1 MSTSTILAAEC
12 PPDDPG
18 FCAPTV
24 NEFFPPTL
32 AEFSVWGLTFE
43 ITRITVIS
51 WIATAAVG
59 IFFLASVRRPQLVPA
74 KLQWMG
80 EAAYSFVRDGI
91 AREVIGRE
99 GLRFAPYLGVLFY
112 FILAN
117 NLMGIVPFAQIAP
130 TAKIAIPAFLAAI
143 TYVLFNWV
151 GIRSQGI
158 GPYFKGVAFP
168 PGVPKPMYVLVTP
181 IEIASTLIFRPLT
194 LAIRLFANMFAGHLL
209 LVIFAL
215 GAAYLLQTGNFSV
228 VFAPV
233 SFLMAV
239 IMTFFELLVQVLQ
252 AYVFTVLT
260 ATYLAGALE
269 EAH

>member
-1 MSTSTILAAEC
+1 MV
-12 PPDDPG
+12 PD
-18 FCAPTV
+18 
-24 NEFFPPTL
+24 
-32 AEFSVWGLTFE
+32 
-43 ITRITVIS
+43 
-51 WIATAAVG
+51 
-59 IFFLASVRRPQLVPA
+59 

-80 EAAYSFVRDGI
+80 ESGYSFVRDGI

-99 GLRFAPYLGVLFY
+99 GLRFAPYLAVLFF

-117 NLMGIVPFAQIAP
+117 NLMGIIPFAQIAP
-130 TAKIAIPAFLAAI
+130 TSKIAIPAFLAAI

-158 GPYFKGVAFP
+158 VPYFKEIAFP
-168 PGVPKPMYVLVTP
+168 PGVPKPMYVLITP
-181 IEIASTLIFRPLT
+181 IELASTLIFRPFT
-194 LAIRLFANMFAGHLL
+194 LAVRLFANMFAGHLL

-215 GAAYLLQTGNFSV
+215 GTVYLLQVGNFSV

-260 ATYLAGALE
+260 AAYLAGALE
-269 EAH
+269 AAH

>member
-1 MSTSTILAAEC
+1 VSTVVLASEC
-12 PPDDPG
+12 PPEDPG
-18 FCAPTV
+18 FCSPTV
-24 NEFFPPTL
+24 LEFFPKPF
-32 AEFSVWGLTFE
+32 AEFDLGPAHFAL
-43 ITRITVIS
+43 TRITVIS
-51 WIATAAVG
+51 WIATLAILV
-59 IFFLASVRRPQLVPA
+59 FFVMSVRRPQLVPA
-74 KLQWMG
+74 KLQWAG

-91 AREVIGRE
+91 AREVIGKE
-99 GLRFAPYLGVLFY
+99 GLRFAPYLAAVFF

-117 NLMGIVPFAQIAP
+117 NVMGIIPLAQLSP
-130 TAKIAIPAFLAAI
+130 NAKIALPAVLAGL
-143 TYVLFNWV
+143 TYILFNWV
-151 GIRSQGI
+151 GIRQQGLATYI
-158 GPYFKGVAFP
+158 KGIAFP
-168 PGVPKPMYVLVTP
+168 PGVPKAMYVLITP
-181 IEIASTLIFRPLT
+181 IEIASTLVFRPLT

-215 GAAYLLQTGNFSV
+215 GTVYLLQVGNFSV

-233 SFLMAV
+233 SFVMAI

>member
-1 MSTSTILAAEC
+1 MSTSAVLASEC

-18 FCAPTV
+18 FCSPTV
-24 NEFFPPTL
+24 LEFFPKPL
-32 AEFSVWGLTFE
+32 VEFDLIGVHFA
-43 ITRITVIS
+43 ITRITILML
-51 WIATAAVG
+51 IATVAVG
-59 IFFLASVRRPQLVPA
+59 LFFVASVRRPQMVPR

-80 EAAYSFVRDGI
+80 EAGYSFVRDGI

-99 GLRFAPYLGVLFY
+99 GLRFAPYLAVLFF

-117 NLMGIVPFAQIAP
+117 NLMGIIPLAQIAP
-130 TAKIAIPAFLAAI
+130 TSKIAIPAFLAAI

-158 GPYFKGVAFP
+158 VPYFKEIAFP
-168 PGVPKPMYVLVTP
+168 PGVPKPMYVLITP
-181 IEIASTLIFRPLT
+181 IELASTLIFRPFT
-194 LAIRLFANMFAGHLL
+194 LAVRLFANMFAGHLL

-215 GAAYLLQTGNFSV
+215 GTVYLLQVGNFSV

-260 ATYLAGALE
+260 AAYLAGALE
-269 EAH
+269 AAH